1 MVSGGPHFG
10 RAGGVQMVRMS
21 ILESAPMD
29 SWEPVVDGTVD
40 VRMAHMGPWLGA

>member
-1 MVSGGPHFG
+1 
-10 RAGGVQMVRMS
+10 MVRMS

-40 VRMAHMGPWLGA
+40 VRMARMGPWSGP